1 MLGQYS
7 QYNCWPGWIYGA
19 FTGSPFQEGWLG
31 QGVRE
36 RFQALA
42 VERNV
47 LFVHAGLLPIFKEG
61 LLVGKVAIK
70 LGTQSYPEVNGH
82 WKYWNGTHI
91 LLGDFPANHVAGVSK
106 WSNLWLIWLTT
117 FRIICPQQLGGISQD
132 MLPGGLDSVN
142 AEVKRLLRLGGTG
155 PPCWL
160 GPRWGKSQCEMAMAC
175 YGTAKSRLR
184 TRSST
189 KLL

>member
-1 MLGQYS
+1 LLISPSSKHVFQHGSQHVSKHISPIQMLAQYS
-7 QYNCWPGWIYGA
+7 QYTCWPGWIYGA
-19 FTGSPFQEGWLG
+19 FTGSPFQEGWRG

-82 WKYWNGTHI
+82 
-91 LLGDFPANHVAGVSK
+91 
-106 WSNLWLIWLTT
+106 
-117 FRIICPQQLGGISQD
+117 
-132 MLPGGLDSVN
+132 
-142 AEVKRLLRLGGTG
+142 
-155 PPCWL
+155 
-160 GPRWGKSQCEMAMAC
+160 
-175 YGTAKSRLR
+175 
-184 TRSST
+184 
-189 KLL
+189 